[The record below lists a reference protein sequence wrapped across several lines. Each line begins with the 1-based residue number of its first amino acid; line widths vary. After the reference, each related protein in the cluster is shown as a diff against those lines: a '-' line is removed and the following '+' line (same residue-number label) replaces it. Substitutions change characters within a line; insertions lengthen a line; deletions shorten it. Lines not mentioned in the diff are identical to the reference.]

1 MALSREHCATAATP
15 TPTATPASTY
25 ILLNVHLAFC
35 YASCCRNFHPFN
47 FVIFFPVCKRVR
59 VCLCVCE
66 CASNIIKKLSLAVE
80 YMKTEFSLRCWSW
93 STKEKN

>member
-1 MALSREHCATAATP
+1 MALSREHCVTAATP
-15 TPTATPASTY
+15 TLTATPASTY

-59 VCLCVCE
+59 VSLCVCV
-66 CASNIIKKLSLAVE
+66 SVRPTSL
-80 YMKTEFSLRCWSW
+80 
-93 STKEKN
+93 KNCH